1 MSMNREAYELANR
14 INTELDAERSYLT
27 EGPGDIMT
35 KKYKDTVLQEIKKEK
50 QKKKS
55 TFRKTS
61 AAACAA
67 LILLA
72 GTVAFGDE
80 VHAMIRQ
87 VSWSIGNALGIAA

>member
-50 QKKKS
+50 QN
-55 TFRKTS
+55 FRCGLRGADTS
-61 AAACAA
+61 
-67 LILLA
+67 
-72 GTVAFGDE
+72 G
-80 VHAMIRQ
+80 
-87 VSWSIGNALGIAA
+87 GNSCFR

>member
-72 GTVAFGDE
+72 G
-80 VHAMIRQ
+80 
-87 VSWSIGNALGIAA
+87 